1 MKGLFEGSIQTAI
14 FLEKNHTFNK
24 DPTYGELLKW
34 LWTGE
39 TTEDDVNMLNKRIV
53 GKNGLTLSEDSAN
66 ADMCYAYPFNKKRNS
81 FSAGTFQDLLLS
93 REFPAINSNDLP
105 LEHTIIIEADIQTS
119 STKGSSGKT

>member
-14 FLEKNHTFNK
+14 FLEESHTFDK

-34 LWTGE
+34 LWMGE

-53 GKNGLTLSEDSAN
+53 GKNGVTLPEDSVN
-66 ADMCYAYPFNKKRNS
+66 ADTCYAYPFIKKRNTV
-81 FSAGTFQDLLLS
+81 SAGILNDLFPS

-105 LEHTIIIEADIQTS
+105 PEHTLIIEAYI
-119 STKGSSGKT
+119 